1 MITPIDGR
9 QADRFLQ
16 LLGKNPAGARL
27 RGFPHRL
34 NPNRF
39 HAKTNPNGIRAR
51 KGAYDLAAAS
61 RWQREGCGV
70 YIVINDGGD
79 KAHEITSCRA
89 FFAEWDDRPLDWQL
103 NAWRTFGLG
112 HPTCVISTGGKSAH
126 LYWVLKEPIPP
137 AQWAPIQAAL
147 LEFAEADRSCK
158 DASRVMRLPG
168 AHYLGPDGQ
177 PTGQASIVDESGI
190 LYTPEEVDSWIFIDE
205 FAEEAPPF
213 TAPPPQAT
221 PRADR
226 APRPLEQIHEALAA
240 IPRRTSGTYIDYRNI
255 LWGLI
260 KACEEAGADIDT
272 AISLMEQHSPSAS
285 CGWDISQVARS
296 GGEQI
301 TAATFWFHARQHGWK
316 PPRTS
321 SVADEQFYD
330 WPDPNEEPTPN
341 HNGHQPPPPPPAVLT
356 LAQVRKRL
364 QESVAN
370 GASRQELEALR
381 LELADAGD
389 FNPASLRDLLASIQ
403 REYDAAFSIAAESA
417 SLRAAVDRQE
427 VGACITSELFLP
439 PSLVNALRIR
449 TQSLPVDDAAAVTM
463 LLVAASGVAKLG
475 SQVVVSESADYRVPL
490 NLYAALVARSGAK
503 KSPVSRLLVKELT
516 RELRL
521 ELARDHTRA
530 LAAWHEENRGIKPA
544 DRSEQP
550 RPVYLSVSDF
560 TAEALSEQL
569 QIQEAK
575 GMGLLIHRDE
585 IAGMFGSLNAYRK
598 GRGGDE
604 ELLLEAYDGS
614 GVTSLRVA
622 VNGGG
627 RFYDRCHLSIW
638 GTIQPAV
645 LKALVAGGDASGLWA
660 RFLFIPLPDRVV
672 PLPESESY
680 AEQQAAQAAA
690 EALADICSHIY
701 RQPRL
706 QLPLSA
712 AARRAF
718 VAYEARCQRDVQK
731 TVIAAQGALFGK
743 SAGKALRIAG
753 LLHMVHQ
760 AAPDGERSSEIS
772 EEMLTRAITLT
783 DHINTWTLSL
793 HASVAEGA
801 ETNDLM
807 RLVHRIAEAAGGP
820 VRWSEVARRLS
831 KQQRRDIDSAA
842 ATAAMN
848 ALVELGVGEVE
859 IGSRGGVSYRA
870 IGALP

>member
-16 LLGKNPAGARL
+16 LLGKEPATARL
-27 RGFPHRL
+27 RAFPHRD
-34 NPNRF
+34 NPNRW

-51 KGAYDLAAAS
+51 KGPYDLAAAS
-61 RWQREGCGV
+61 RWQQDGCGV
-70 YIVINDGGD
+70 YVVINDGGD
-79 KAHEITSCRA
+79 RKDEITGCRA
-89 FFAEWDDRPLDWQL
+89 FFVEWDNRPLEWQL
-103 NAWRTFGLG
+103 TAWRELGLG
-112 HPTCVISTGGKSAH
+112 HPTCIIVTGGKSAH
-126 LYWVLKEPIPP
+126 CYWRLKEPIPVS
-137 AQWAPIQAAL
+137 QWAPIQAAL
-147 LEFAEADRSCK
+147 IEFAGGDRACK

-168 AHYLGPDGQ
+168 AHYIGPDGQ

-213 TAPPPQAT
+213 TAPPPPAT
-221 PRADR
+221 PPSDR
-226 APRPLEQIHEALAA
+226 TARPLEQIHEALAA

-260 KACEEAGADIDT
+260 KACEEAGSNLDMAV
-272 AISLMEQHSPSAS
+272 ALMEQHSPSDQ
-285 CGWDISQVARS
+285 CGWDIQQVAQS

-301 TAATFWFHARQHGWK
+301 AAATFWWHARQHGWK
-316 PPRTS
+316 PPRS
-321 SVADEQFYD
+321 SSKDEPFYD
-330 WPDPNEEPTPN
+330 WPTPDEEPTT
-341 HNGHQPPPPPPAVLT
+341 NGHQPPPPPPEVLT

-364 QESVAN
+364 QEAVAN
-370 GASRQELEALR
+370 GASRQDLESLR
-381 LELADAGD
+381 LELADASD
-389 FNPASLRDLLASIQ
+389 LNPASLRDLLASIQ

-427 VGACITSELFLP
+427 IGDCITSELFLP
-439 PSLVNALRIR
+439 PSLANALRIR
-449 TQSLPVDDAAAVTM
+449 TRSLPVDDVAAVTM
-463 LLVAASGVAKLG
+463 LLVAASGVVKLG
-475 SQVVVSESADYRVPL
+475 TQVVVSEASDYRVPL

-521 ELARDHTRA
+521 ELARNHTRA
-530 LAAWHEENRGIKPA
+530 LAQWAEENRGAKPA

-550 RPVYLSVSDF
+550 KAVYLSVSDF

-575 GMGLLIHRDE
+575 GLGLLIHRDE

-638 GTIQPAV
+638 GTIQPTV

-690 EALADICSHIY
+690 EALSGVCGHIY

-706 QLPLSA
+706 QVPLSA

-718 VAYEARCQRDVQK
+718 VTYETRCQHDVQK
-731 TVIAAQGALFGK
+731 TVIPAQGALYGK
-743 SAGKALRIAG
+743 AAGKALRIAG
-753 LLHMVHQ
+753 LLHLVHH
-760 AAPDGERSSEIS
+760 AAEDGERDKEIS
-772 EEMLTRAITLT
+772 EQMLIRATTLT

-807 RLVHRIAEAAGGP
+807 RLIHRIAEADGSP
-820 VRWSEVARRLS
+820 IRWSDVARRLS

-842 ATAAMN
+842 AAAAMQ

-859 IGSRGGVSYRA
+859 LGSRGGIAYRA
-870 IGALP
+870 TGGLP

>member
-16 LLGKNPAGARL
+16 LLGKEPATARL
-27 RGFPHRL
+27 RGFPHRD
-34 NPNRF
+34 NPNRW

-51 KGAYDLAAAS
+51 KGFYDLAAAS
-61 RWQREGCGV
+61 RWQQDGCGI
-70 YIVINDGGD
+70 YLVINDGGD
-79 KAHEITSCRA
+79 KAAEITGCRA
-89 FFAEWDDRPLDWQL
+89 FFVEWDNKPLDWQL
-103 NAWRTFGLG
+103 NAWHQLGFGQ
-112 HPTCVISTGGKSAH
+112 PTCIVTTGGKSAH
-126 LYWVLKEPIPP
+126 CYWVLHEAIP
-137 AQWAPIQAAL
+137 AIQLAPIQAAL
-147 LEFAEADRSCK
+147 IEFAGGDRACK

-177 PTGQASIVDESGI
+177 PTGQATIVDQSGI
-190 LYTPEEVDSWIFIDE
+190 LYTPDEVDSWIFVDE
-205 FAEEAPPF
+205 FAEEPQPF
-213 TAPPPQAT
+213 TPPPPPAT
-221 PRADR
+221 PRTDHA
-226 APRPLEQIHEALAA
+226 ARPLEQIHAALAA
-240 IPRRTSGTYIDYRNI
+240 IPRRSSGTYIDYRNI
-255 LWGLI
+255 LWGLT

-272 AISLMEQHSPSAS
+272 AISLMEQHSPSDQ

-296 GGEQI
+296 GGEHI
-301 TAATFWFHARQHGWK
+301 AAATFWWHARQHGWQ
-316 PPRTS
+316 PPRS
-321 SVADEQFYD
+321 SSNEPFYD
-330 WPDPNEEPTPN
+330 WPSPDEDPST
-341 HNGHQPPPPPPAVLT
+341 NGSSHQSPPPPPAVLT
-356 LAQVRKRL
+356 LAQVRQQL
-364 QESVAN
+364 QQAVTN

-381 LELADAGD
+381 LELADASD
-389 FNPASLRDLLASIQ
+389 LNPASLRDLLASIQ
-403 REYDAAFSIAAESA
+403 REYDAAFAIAAESA
-417 SLRAAVDRQE
+417 NLRAAVDRQE
-427 VGACITSELFLP
+427 VGAFITSDLFLP

-449 TQSLPVDDAAAVTM
+449 TQSLPVDDVAAVTM
-463 LLVAASGVAKLG
+463 LLVAASGVVKLG
-475 SQVVVSESADYRVPL
+475 TQVLVSESADYRVPL

-516 RELRL
+516 RDLRL

-530 LAAWHEENRGIKPA
+530 LAAWHEENHGTKPS
-544 DRSEQP
+544 DRTEP
-550 RPVYLSVSDF
+550 PKPVYLSVSDF

-569 QIQEAK
+569 QVQEAR

-645 LKALVAGGDASGLWA
+645 LKSLVAGGDASGLWA

-690 EALADICSHIY
+690 EALAGVCGHIY

-718 VAYEARCQRDVQK
+718 VAYETRCQRDVQS

-743 SAGKALRIAG
+743 AAGKALRIAG
-753 LLHMVHQ
+753 LLHLVHQ
-760 AAPDGERSSEIS
+760 AAEDGEHGKEIT
-772 EEMLTRAITLT
+772 EDMLVRATTLT

-807 RLVHRIAEAAGGP
+807 RLIHRIAEAAGSHI
-820 VRWSEVARRLS
+820 RWSDVARRLS

-842 ATAAMN
+842 AAAAMD

-859 IGSRGGVSYRA
+859 LGSRGGIAYRA
-870 IGALP
+870 TKGLP

>member
-16 LLGKNPAGARL
+16 LLGKEPATARL
-27 RGFPHRL
+27 RAFPHRD
-34 NPNRF
+34 NPNRW

-51 KGAYDLAAAS
+51 KGPYDLAAAS
-61 RWQREGCGV
+61 RWQQDGCGI
-70 YIVINDGGD
+70 YLVINDGGD
-79 KAHEITSCRA
+79 RKDEITGCRA
-89 FFAEWDDRPLDWQL
+89 FFVEWDNKPLDWQL
-103 NAWRTFGLG
+103 TAWRELGFGQ
-112 HPTCVISTGGKSAH
+112 PTAIVSTGGKSAH

-147 LEFAEADRSCK
+147 IEFAGGDRACK

-168 AHYLGPDGQ
+168 AHYLGPDGK
-177 PTGQASIVDESGI
+177 PTGQAAIVDASGI
-190 LYTPEEVDSWIFIDE
+190 LYTPEEVDSWIFDDE
-205 FAEEAPPF
+205 FAEEPASF
-213 TAPPPQAT
+213 TAPPPPAT
-221 PRADR
+221 PRTDR
-226 APRPLEQIHEALAA
+226 TPRPLEQIRDALAA
-240 IPRRTSGTYIDYRNI
+240 IPRRSSGTYIDFRNI

-260 KACEEAGADIDT
+260 KACEAAGADIEA
-272 AISLMEQHSPSAS
+272 AISLMEEHSPSAS
-285 CGWDISQVARS
+285 CGWDIAQVARS
-296 GGEQI
+296 GGQQI
-301 TAATFWFHARQHGWK
+301 TAATFWWHARQHGWK
-316 PPRTS
+316 PPRS
-321 SVADEQFYD
+321 STAADEPFYD
-330 WPDPNEEPTPN
+330 WPAPDEEPTPN
-341 HNGHQPPPPPPAVLT
+341 GNGHQPPPPPALLT
-356 LAQVRKRL
+356 LAQVRQQL
-364 QESVAN
+364 QQAVAN

-381 LELADAGD
+381 LELADASD
-389 FNPASLRDLLASIQ
+389 LNPASLRDLLASIQ

-417 SLRAAVDRQE
+417 SLRAAVDREE

-449 TQSLPVDDAAAVTM
+449 TRSLPVDDVAAVTM
-463 LLVAASGVAKLG
+463 LLVAASGVVKLG
-475 SQVVVSESADYRVPL
+475 TQVVVSESADYRVPL

-503 KSPVSRLLVKELT
+503 KSPVSRILVKELT
-516 RELRL
+516 RALRL
-521 ELARDHTRA
+521 DLAREHTRA
-530 LAAWHEENRGIKPA
+530 LAQWHEENRGIKPA

-569 QIQEAK
+569 QVQEAK

-645 LKALVAGGDASGLWA
+645 LKSLVAGGDASGLWA

-680 AEQQAAQAAA
+680 AEQQAAQGAA
-690 EALADICSHIY
+690 ESLAGICGHIY

-718 VAYEARCQRDVQK
+718 VAYEARCQRNVQK

-743 SAGKALRIAG
+743 AAGKALRIAG
-753 LLHMVHQ
+753 LLHLIHQ
-760 AAPDGERSSEIS
+760 AVEDGERSAGIS
-772 EEMLTRAITLT
+772 EEMISRAVTLT

-793 HASVAEGA
+793 HASIAEGA

-807 RLVHRIAEAAGGP
+807 RLVHRIAEATSGP
-820 VRWSEVARRLS
+820 IRWSDVARRLS

-842 ATAAMN
+842 AAAAME
-848 ALVELGVGEVE
+848 ALVELGVGEVDR
-859 IGSRGGVSYRA
+859 GSRGGLSYRA
-870 IGALP
+870 TGGLP